1 MKVRH
6 EGGIVIQGVDNLLIR
21 LSRCCNPVPGDEI
34 VGYIT
39 KGRGVSI
46 HRADCP
52 NVQHQEELAQ
62 RLVKLSGKIPS
73 TVAKNTLPIWR
84 FTAMI
89 VVAY

>member
-1 MKVRH
+1 M
-6 EGGIVIQGVDNLLIR
+6 
-21 LSRCCNPVPGDEI
+21 PGDEI

-39 KGRGVSI
+39 KGRPI

-62 RLVKLSGKIPS
+62 RLIEVEWKIPS

-84 FTAMI
+84 FAAMI

>member
-21 LSRCCNPVPGDEI
+21 LSRCCNPVHGDEI

-46 HRADCP
+46 HRADCLTY
-52 NVQHQEELAQ
+52 NI
-62 RLVKLSGKIPS
+62 K
-73 TVAKNTLPIWR
+73 KN
-84 FTAMI
+84 
-89 VVAY
+89 

>member
-39 KGRGVSI
+39 KDVAFQFIVR
-46 HRADCP
+46 
-52 NVQHQEELAQ
+52 
-62 RLVKLSGKIPS
+62 
-73 TVAKNTLPIWR
+73 TV
-84 FTAMI
+84 
-89 VVAY
+89 